1 MLRITLRW
9 GSAPALL
16 RSAGLPFCEPAD
28 RCDWSRYRAVD
39 KCDCVACLLELPH
52 VFELGSSIREWG
64 DQGLDTTRSGF
75 RSMVGLPA
83 GPLRRAVLE
92 QVLAVD
98 VPDPELA
105 EQVAA
110 WEQEKAVLDGGLV
123 VELAEPARR
132 RPTNSVNSANS
143 VRLRGV
149 DEFAADELALMLR
162 LAPRAARTAANQPNS
177 ATSTIAGPGSTAE
190 SPPPAS
196 KCLLHGAPA
205 HFQRWHRWRVILVVL
220 PTPLVVLVLSSGGQM

>member
-1 MLRITLRW
+1 
-9 GSAPALL
+9 
-16 RSAGLPFCEPAD
+16 
-28 RCDWSRYRAVD
+28 
-39 KCDCVACLLELPH
+39 
-52 VFELGSSIREWG
+52 
-64 DQGLDTTRSGF
+64 
-75 RSMVGLPA
+75 MVGLPA

-110 WEQEKAVLDGGLV
+110 WEQEKAVLDGWLV

-196 KCLLHGAPA
+196 KRLLIST
-205 HFQRWHRWRVILVVL
+205 WVIVVTMRSEASNTVLDLLV
-220 PTPLVVLVLSSGGQM
+220 PLGLLVLSSGGQMQSDTGPDRAAPNRLGRWCSGWWRPCPARCSPGVSVRREHQNATTSYAGCAGVWCSCWVGGFQS